1 MLYHLSYLGAS
12 GIVSTR
18 ARPGQADLCRI
29 EAASYT
35 APTMPVLLI
44 ASAEPRA
51 GRSVIAAALAY
62 RLGREGHAA
71 TLVRL
76 SGDESADADART
88 FAALDGIVAGRAAM
102 DADAL
107 SNLAASGTIV
117 AEAPPGAVAQLATSL
132 HGKVLVVAGPSAP
145 KLEAPK
151 NAIIGTIVTNVP
163 AASVPEH
170 ARHESVLAV
179 LPEDRVLAA
188 PSVADIAASLH
199 AEWLVRSAGPNA
211 IGRVMIGTVA
221 SDAAQPYFS
230 ARERTCVVT
239 RFDKTD
245 VQLAALGTDLN
256 VLVLTGGGQPSP
268 YVLDRVA
275 GTREDISVLLAAE
288 DTPNVMRSIEGLYGR
303 GRFDGAAKLARAVE
317 LLDEVGAPISLI

>member
-1 MLYHLSYLGAS
+1 MYRLGRS
-12 GIVSTR
+12 R
-18 ARPGQADLCRI
+18 AKRGLCRI
-29 EAASYT
+29 EGAPYT
-35 APTMPVLLI
+35 ASTMPVLLI

-51 GRSVIAAALAY
+51 GRSVIAAAVAY

-107 SNLAASGTIV
+107 AKLVASTTVV
-117 AEAPPGAVAQLATSL
+117 AEAPPGAVAQLAASL
-132 HGKVLVVAGPSAP
+132 RAKVLVVAGPSSPAMDAP
-145 KLEAPK
+145 KDT
-151 NAIIGTIVTNVP
+151 IIGTIVTNVP
-163 AASVPEH
+163 AANVPEH
-170 ARHESVLAV
+170 ARREGVLAV

-188 PSVADIAASLH
+188 PSVADIAASLN
-199 AEWLVRSAGPNA
+199 AEWLVRGAGPPSV
-211 IGRVMIGTVA
+211 GRVMIGTVA

-230 ARERTCVVT
+230 AREQTCIVT

-275 GTREDISVLLAAE
+275 GTREDISVLLAEE
-288 DTPNVMRSIEGLYGR
+288 DTPRVMRSIEGLYGC
-303 GRFDGAAKLARAVE
+303 GRFDGAVKLARAVD
-317 LLDEVGAPISLI
+317 LLDEAGVAISLT